1 MDQELTM
8 TGNGKANVRVGAP
21 AATGAMAR
29 TKLNAIASEAGSVLV
44 ERTAALHMVIVAAL
58 AGEHAILLGPPGEAK
73 SLLARTLSGALS
85 DATYFE
91 WLLTKFTTP
100 EELFG
105 PFSIAGL
112 KQDRFQRVTNG
123 KLPEA
128 HVAFLDEIFKSN
140 SAILNSL
147 LSLVNERVFHDGTGV
162 RQCPLV
168 TCVAASNELPE
179 GPELAALW
187 DRFLV
192 RCYVRPVQGEGAF
205 VSVLTSPREATPTS
219 TKLSL
224 AEWGA
229 ARAEVD
235 AMPFPADVAKA
246 VFQLRAK
253 LATDG
258 IEVSTRR
265 WKKCAN
271 LMRASAWLDGSPEV
285 SEEHCDVLAAALWNE
300 PSQEAKVRAHTQNFA
315 SAELAS
321 AQKIHDGIAEL
332 LSKLP
337 ADTDPS
343 FEARVL
349 PAAREVKKAI
359 EKVRG
364 YGERAKSANTK
375 AKITA
380 METGLKDRAK
390 ALVAAAQKAMGV

>member
-1 MDQELTM
+1 METTM
-8 TGNGKANVRVGAP
+8 TTKTNGAAP
-21 AATGAMAR
+21 AGA
-29 TKLNAIASEAGSVLV
+29 KLTPRGKLTAILSEAGAVLV
-44 ERTAALHMVIVAAL
+44 ERAHVLQMVIIAAL

-73 SLLARTLSGALS
+73 SLLARTLADSLQGATFF
-85 DATYFE
+85 D
-91 WLLTKFTTP
+91 WLMTKFTTP
-100 EELFG
+100 EEVFG

-112 KQDRFQRVTNG
+112 KQDRFQRVTTG
-123 KLPEA
+123 KMPEA

-147 LSLVNERVFHDGTGV
+147 LSLVNERVFHDGV
-162 RQCPLV
+162 SPRPVPLI

-179 GPELAALW
+179 GQELAALW

-205 VSVLTSPREATPTS
+205 VNVLTSPRTMAGVS
-219 TKLSL
+219 TKLTL
-224 AEWGA
+224 AEWQE

-246 VFQLRAK
+246 VYQLRAK
-253 LATDG
+253 LAQDG

-271 LMRASAWLDGSPEV
+271 LMRAAAWLDGSTEV
-285 SEEHCDVLAAALWNE
+285 SEEHCDILTAALWNTPDQE
-300 PSQEAKVRAHTQNFA
+300 PKVKAHTQNFA
-315 SAELAS
+315 SAELAA
-321 AQKIHDGIAEL
+321 AQKVHDGIVEL
-332 LSKLP
+332 LQKLP

-359 EKVRG
+359 EKVHA
-364 YGERAKSANTK
+364 YAEK
-375 AKITA
+375 AKGANSRIKIVA
-380 METGLKDRAK
+380 METSLKDRAK